1 MLIDQLG
8 DDAIAQ
14 KRIHVLDKARVVDV
28 SDTECL
34 EGEVDVETERINV
47 LGIAKSSKRLQK
59 PCPRS
64 EKQKWLEFVES
75 SALRS
80 NFLALGDEREK
91 AGGGRG
97 GLGRCEERQ
106 GVGHE
111 FISDRLVAQQLCECH
126 IERACGRDKTQ
137 VGLEAQPWRVEVAC
151 FDLTRRL
158 SSISWIM
165 GMVSSRSTT
174 KSSS

>member
-1 MLIDQLG
+1 M
-8 DDAIAQ
+8 
-14 KRIHVLDKARVVDV
+14 
-28 SDTECL
+28 
-34 EGEVDVETERINV
+34 
-47 LGIAKSSKRLQK
+47 
-59 PCPRS
+59 
-64 EKQKWLEFVES
+64 
-75 SALRS
+75 RS

-151 FDLTRRL
+151 FDLTRRFRP
-158 SSISWIM
+158 
-165 GMVSSRSTT
+165 SRGWWGWCRRGPQQSGRRRV
-174 KSSS
+174 

>member
-91 AGGGRG
+91 AGDGRG
-97 GLGRCEERQ
+97 GLGSSKERQ

-111 FISDRLVAQQLCECH
+111 FIDVRLVVQQLCDSPVAWAEH
-126 IERACGRDKTQ
+126 RDNTK
-137 VGLEAQPWRVEVAC
+137 VDLEVQLLVSM
-151 FDLTRRL
+151 L
-158 SSISWIM
+158 SDSLW
-165 GMVSSRSTT
+165 
-174 KSSS
+174 